1 MTLTSAE
8 VAKMQKHNAD
18 LVRENETLTRDNA
31 ELRRQVEWLSE
42 QVQYCPVCANDGLTM
57 MSGTC
62 RECLETFK
70 QNKGRGHFTLSTP
83 PADWQPPDV

>member
-31 ELRRQVEWLSE
+31 ELRNKSAV
-42 QVQYCPVCANDGLTM
+42 VDGLHEHKILCDFCEYFINCADPDYAID
-57 MSGTC
+57 GF
-62 RECLETFK
+62 ECYRGNSFK
-70 QNKGRGHFTLSTP
+70 LR
-83 PADWQPPDV
+83 QPPDA

>member
-31 ELRRQVEWLSE
+31 ELRRQVAWHKEGLKDDCE
-42 QVQYCPVCANDGLTM
+42 YCKNVKSDKCFACFYRQHGESDWEFAESM
-57 MSGTC
+57 
-62 RECLETFK
+62 
-70 QNKGRGHFTLSTP
+70 P
-83 PADWQPPDV
+83 PEAPDA